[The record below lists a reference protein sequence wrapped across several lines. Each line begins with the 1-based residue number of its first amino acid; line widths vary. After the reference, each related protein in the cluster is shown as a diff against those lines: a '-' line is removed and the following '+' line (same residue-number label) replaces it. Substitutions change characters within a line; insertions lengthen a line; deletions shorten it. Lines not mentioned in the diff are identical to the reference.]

1 MKKLIVFLVLC
12 VFTLFYFNIE
22 PVLDQQAAYLKFVE
36 EHPFSKTMNLSKKER
51 KSLGLPPNAYY
62 EQEYLNE
69 MNPTTGRT
77 HPENIIELQNQLNS
91 YRSRVPGDAADN
103 PWIERGPNNVGGRTR
118 AILFDPNDATNKRVF
133 AGGVSGGLWV
143 NNDITDP
150 NTSWQQVGVSEN
162 LSVTCI
168 TLDPNNSQIMYI
180 GTGESQT
187 GSGVSGN
194 GVWKSTDGG
203 FSWTN
208 IFSDSFNPDLS
219 DRLFYINDIK
229 AWNNNGVTEVFIGVA
244 GAYDGFRDFP
254 GTNTTGLYKS
264 IDNGATWSKVI
275 LPPIP

>member
-1 MKKLIVFLVLC
+1 
-12 VFTLFYFNIE
+12 
-22 PVLDQQAAYLKFVE
+22 
-36 EHPFSKTMNLSKKER
+36 
-51 KSLGLPPNAYY
+51 
-62 EQEYLNE
+62 
-69 MNPTTGRT
+69 
-77 HPENIIELQNQLNS
+77 
-91 YRSRVPGDAADN
+91 
-103 PWIERGPNNVGGRTR
+103 
-118 AILFDPNDATNKRVF
+118 
-133 AGGVSGGLWV
+133 
-143 NNDITDP
+143 
-150 NTSWQQVGVSEN
+150 
-162 LSVTCI
+162 
-168 TLDPNNSQIMYI
+168 MYI

-203 FSWTN
+203 SSWTN
-208 IFSDSFNPDLS
+208 IFSDSFNPDLR